1 MRGKFVR
8 PVSKTI
14 FSILL
19 GLLQLSPA
27 LAQPV
32 SLSDLEGS
40 TIQAEVDREQKIR
53 REGNLRS
60 VRIHQGWRIVIRP
73 DKLIE
78 NTVDTTA
85 DTPRGTRKA
94 RQNSGMFTL
103 EEPRPVASRGGGEA
117 VWKFANG
124 TLTFI
129 RTFPSGAYR
138 VHFAFARTSSGL
150 TCTVTEAFAR
160 QDGRG
165 EIKLQSAF
173 GDGEVTIVSAKQLA
187 SSCKVEKKG

>member
-60 VRIHQGWRIVIRP
+60 VRIQ
-73 DKLIE
+73 
-78 NTVDTTA
+78 VD
-85 DTPRGTRKA
+85 REHRRYNCGH
-94 RQNSGMFTL
+94 
-103 EEPRPVASRGGGEA
+103 ASRNPKSSAELRYVYSGGA
-117 VWKFANG
+117 A
-124 TLTFI
+124 
-129 RTFPSGAYR
+129 A
-138 VHFAFARTSSGL
+138 
-150 TCTVTEAFAR
+150 
-160 QDGRG
+160 GR
-165 EIKLQSAF
+165 EQRRR
-173 GDGEVTIVSAKQLA
+173 
-187 SSCKVEKKG
+187 

>member
-1 MRGKFVR
+1 MPGRF
-8 PVSKTI
+8 KTV
-14 FSILL
+14 FSIFLCS
-19 GLLQLSPA
+19 LQLSPA

-32 SLSDLEGS
+32 TLPDLEGS
-40 TIQAEVDREQKIR
+40 TVQADVHREQTIR
-53 REGNLRS
+53 RQGNLRS

-73 DKLIE
+73 NNVIE

-94 RQNSGMFTL
+94 PQNSGTFTL

-117 VWKFANG
+117 VWKFANE

-129 RTFPSGAYR
+129 RTFSSGAYR
-138 VHFAFARTSSGL
+138 VHFAFARSPSGL
-150 TCTVTEAFAR
+150 TCTVSEAFAR
-160 QDGRG
+160 LDGRG

-173 GDGEVTIVSAKQLA
+173 GDGEVTIVSAKQVA
-187 SSCKVEKKG
+187 SSCKVDKKG

>member
-1 MRGKFVR
+1 MRGRFVR
-8 PVSKTI
+8 PVSKTFFLI
-14 FSILL
+14 FL

-32 SLSDLEGS
+32 TLSDLEGS
-40 TIQAEVDREQKIR
+40 TVQADVDREQKIR
-53 REGNLRS
+53 RQGNLRS
-60 VRIHQGWRIVIRP
+60 VRIHQGWRIVVRP
-73 DKLIE
+73 DKVIE
-78 NTVDTTA
+78 NTVDTSA
-85 DTPRGTRKA
+85 DTPRGSRKA
-94 RQNSGMFTL
+94 PQNSGTFTL

-117 VWKFANG
+117 VWKFADG

-138 VHFAFARTSSGL
+138 VHFAFARSSSGL

-160 QDGRG
+160 QNGQG

-187 SSCKVEKKG
+187 SRCKVEKKG

>member
-8 PVSKTI
+8 PVSKTV

-32 SLSDLEGS
+32 TFSDLEGS
-40 TIQAEVDREQKIR
+40 TVQADVDRDQKIR

-103 EEPRPVASRGGGEA
+103 EE
-117 VWKFANG
+117 
-124 TLTFI
+124 
-129 RTFPSGAYR
+129 
-138 VHFAFARTSSGL
+138 
-150 TCTVTEAFAR
+150 
-160 QDGRG
+160 
-165 EIKLQSAF
+165 
-173 GDGEVTIVSAKQLA
+173 
-187 SSCKVEKKG
+187 